1 MNQASVM
8 CPTFISIVQKLI
20 NQKKTALNSV
30 ISSVDSWDKRMD
42 LMRSFTKIL
51 LLKRKKKEQQKN
63 AKSVCICVIN
73 TISVI
78 YKESREQI

>member
-1 MNQASVM
+1 MFLLWPFTAGKMNQASVM

-51 LLKRKKKEQQKN
+51 LLKRKKKKN
-63 AKSVCICVIN
+63 SKKMLKVCVYV
-73 TISVI
+73 S
-78 YKESREQI
+78 

>member
-1 MNQASVM
+1 M
-8 CPTFISIVQKLI
+8 
-20 NQKKTALNSV
+20 
-30 ISSVDSWDKRMD
+30 DSWDKRMD

-51 LLKRKKKEQQKN
+51 LLKRKKKRTAKKKN

-78 YKESREQI
+78 TKKAENKYKTSVKKT

>member
-1 MNQASVM
+1 
-8 CPTFISIVQKLI
+8 
-20 NQKKTALNSV
+20 
-30 ISSVDSWDKRMD
+30 MD

-51 LLKRKKKEQQKN
+51 LLKRKKKRTAKKKN

-78 YKESREQI
+78 TKKAENKYKTSVKKT